1 MNARLRAH
9 TLRGL
14 HAKATHRNTVKNAVQ
29 HVALCRAG
37 GRLLTEIQ
45 SGEFSN
51 AVSYAFIDDNLARY
65 AAPIA
70 RDWARWPRTAPLPK

>member
-1 MNARLRAH
+1 
-9 TLRGL
+9 L
-14 HAKATHRNTVKNAVQ
+14 HYIYAV
-29 HVALCRAG
+29 LG